1 MAPSIHHHPKY
12 IKTMSTAR
20 SKAGTPSIQDL
31 EHLSR
36 RKAKIMAEKAKATL
50 VGKVMVPSKTT
61 PNTYI
66 YIDRDQV
73 SDYMAD
79 YKKPMSDLLKKYH
92 SLS

>member
-12 IKTMSTAR
+12 FKTMSTNG
-20 SKAGTPSIQDL
+20 KAAQLNIHEL

-36 RKAKIMAEKAKATL
+36 RKAKTMALEAQKAIK
-50 VGKVMVPSKTT
+50 GKVTVPCKTR

-79 YKKPMSDLLKKYH
+79 YKKPMSDLLRKYH

>member
-1 MAPSIHHHPKY
+1 
-12 IKTMSTAR
+12 MSTKG
-20 SKAGTPSIQDL
+20 KAGQLNIHEI

-36 RKAKIMAEKAKATL
+36 RKAKVMAEKDKATIA
-50 VGKVMVPSKTT
+50 GKVMVPSKTT

-66 YIDRDQV
+66 YIEREYV

-79 YKKPMSDLLKKYH
+79 YKKPMSDLLKKFH

>member
-1 MAPSIHHHPKY
+1 MPISRHHHPKY
-12 IKTMSTAR
+12 FKTMSTKG
-20 SKAGTPSIQDL
+20 KAAQLNIQDL

-36 RKAKIMAEKAKATL
+36 RRAKSMALEVQKTIQ
-50 VGKVMVPSKTT
+50 GKVTVPCKTR

-79 YKKPMSDLLKKYH
+79 YKKPMSDLLRKYH